1 MEFPALKKETPE
13 HSGVFLLV
21 SDSHTLGSRT
31 PSDFVGLRFAVWKFI
46 IDFNKEILT
55 PINGNDGKLGRH
67 LKKIDFDAIE
77 RMQAEGMT
85 NKQICEQLG
94 IAKATFYLKMKEY
107 RQNS

>member
-1 MEFPALKKETPE
+1 MDVVVNMSKILNFLKLCLHQKDPYPWGIYET
-13 HSGVFLLV
+13 SL
-21 SDSHTLGSRT
+21 
-31 PSDFVGLRFAVWKFI
+31 
-46 IDFNKEILT
+46 
-55 PINGNDGKLGRH
+55 GNDGKLGRH

>member
-1 MEFPALKKETPE
+1 MVVNMSKILNFLKLCLHQKDPYPWGIYETSLMNVPPE
-13 HSGVFLLV
+13 V
-21 SDSHTLGSRT
+21 
-31 PSDFVGLRFAVWKFI
+31 LRELEEMVDNRRKQ
-46 IDFNKEILT
+46 L
-55 PINGNDGKLGRH
+55 DGKLGKH